1 MRKNR
6 KSALFQRR
14 AHLLGTLVEDAG
26 ADQRAA
32 LDQLIRKHGRHADD
46 DISHD
51 IRHDHVVAA
60 ADVLGELRVAQRI
73 AAQTSADLDMVLF
86 RIFMCSFQAVL
97 VDIDDGLHIRAEHSR
112 RNGQNTRASAHIEQL
127 V

>member
-26 ADQRAA
+26 ADQRTA

-51 IRHDHVVAA
+51 VRHDHVVAA
-60 ADVLGELRVAQRI
+60 ADVLGKLRVAQRV
-73 AAQTSADLDMVLF
+73 AAQTPADLNMVLF
-86 RIFMCSFQAVL
+86 RIFRVQFS
-97 VDIDDGLHIRAEHSR
+97 GSSR
-112 RNGQNTRASAHIEQL
+112 RYRR
-127 V
+127 